1 MRGGHPDVGDGV
13 RVVIE
18 YFSSLVK
25 EFATIFFSPVE
36 EFVKEVNLDGPE
48 QGQAVTHP

>member
-1 MRGGHPDVGDGV
+1 MGGGHLGGGDSV

-18 YFSSLVK
+18 YFFSLVK

>member
-1 MRGGHPDVGDGV
+1 MGGGHLDSGDGV

-18 YFSSLVK
+18 YFFSLVK
-25 EFATIFFSPVE
+25 EFATIFSLLVE

>member
-1 MRGGHPDVGDGV
+1 MGGGHLGGGDSV

-18 YFSSLVK
+18 YFFSLVK
-25 EFATIFFSPVE
+25 ELRLFFSQVE